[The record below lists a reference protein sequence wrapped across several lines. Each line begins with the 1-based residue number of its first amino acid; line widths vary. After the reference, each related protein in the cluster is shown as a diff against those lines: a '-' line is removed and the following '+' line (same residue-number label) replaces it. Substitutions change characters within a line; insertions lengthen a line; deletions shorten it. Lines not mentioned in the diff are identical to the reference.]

1 MHKYTFNFEEYDE
14 IDVPGYPV
22 TRDFEHRITVDSA
35 SSWDVPLKSFVT
47 FLSSVY
53 GYDISESIT
62 IDVLL
67 PSEHFKSNL
76 RDDDLSRRVR
86 DALREDDHNE

>member
-22 TRDFEHRITVDSA
+22 TRDFEHRITLDSD

-47 FLSSVY
+47 FLSSIY

-67 PSEHFKSNL
+67 PSDHFKCNL
-76 RDDDLSRRVR
+76 RDDDISKRVR
-86 DALREDDHNE
+86 DALREDNEF